1 MSTKPLFQKTMKKSL
16 LLICLLPSFFNAQMD
31 SACYLIP
38 DVGPCF
44 AAIPKYY
51 YDQNTQQCETF
62 IWGGCAGV
70 VPFNTLQECEASC
83 GNFSSTNCTNL
94 LLNPDAELGLVDWN
108 FSTGTGTDWVIQGSS
123 FGSSSF
129 VSSYNWST
137 KNQTIDLIAKGF
149 SPAYLDTEPLLFVK
163 EMYIGHTVNF
173 NDQYYFHVELRDA
186 SGTVLASFD
195 DGSQSNPLIADTA
208 WKTSS
213 HIFSAY
219 GPGLRTIYVESGGN
233 DAEYWAGHY
242 GTKID
247 EAEVKFIS
255 QGIDSQIA
263 CNSFTWIDGNTYT
276 SNNNTATYMTTSSNG
291 CDSLVTL
298 DLTINTLN
306 NVIINNSPTLS
317 SNIAGATYQWLD
329 CDNNYAPIIGETN
342 QSFTANS
349 NGNYALSLT
358 YNNCTDTSACESIN
372 NVTILEN
379 SFSKIP
385 KIFPNP
391 TTGKLTIELNDLHE
405 RINISLRSIE
415 GKLISSTNVESTK
428 SFSYEI
434 NEKPGIYIIE
444 ISNNESK
451 YARLRIIK
459 F

>member
-1 MSTKPLFQKTMKKSL
+1 MKKL
-16 LLICLLPSFFNAQMD
+16 VLIFLLIPSFFYSQMD

-62 IWGGCAGV
+62 LWGGCAGV
-70 VPFNTLQECEASC
+70 VPFNTLLECESSC
-83 GNFSSTNCTNL
+83 GNSSTNCTNL

-137 KNQTIDLIAKGF
+137 KNQTIDLLANGF
-149 SPAYLDTEPLLFVK
+149 STTYLDSEPLLYVQ
-163 EMYIGHTVNF
+163 EMYTGHTVDF
-173 NDQYYFHVELRDA
+173 SDQYYLHVELRDA

-195 DGSQSNPLIADTA
+195 DGTQSNPLIADTS
-208 WKTSS
+208 WKTSN
-213 HIFSAY
+213 HVFSSY
-219 GPGLRTIYVESGGN
+219 GPGLRTIYIESGGN
-233 DAEYWAGHY
+233 DAEYWAGYY

-247 EAEVKFIS
+247 EAEVKFIT
-255 QGIDSQIA
+255 QGTDTQIA

-276 SNNNTATYMTTSSNG
+276 SNNNTATYMLTNSSG

-317 SNIAGATYQWLD
+317 SNTAGAIYQWLD
-329 CDNNYAPIIGETN
+329 CDNNYAQVNGATN
-342 QSFTANS
+342 QSFTATS
-349 NGNYALSLT
+349 NGNYALALT
-358 YNNCTDTSACESIN
+358 YNNCTDTSACEPIN
-372 NVTILEN
+372 NVSILEN
-379 SFSKIP
+379 SFKKAP

-391 TTGKLTIELNDLHE
+391 TSGKLTIELDDIYDK
-405 RINISLRSIE
+405 INLTLRTIE
-415 GKLISSTNVESTK
+415 GKIISSNNVT
-428 SFSYEI
+428 FNNTITLEI
-434 NEKPGIYIIE
+434 KEKPGIYIIE
-444 ISNNESK
+444 ISNNEDKS
-451 YARLRIIK
+451 ARLRVIK
-459 F
+459 Y